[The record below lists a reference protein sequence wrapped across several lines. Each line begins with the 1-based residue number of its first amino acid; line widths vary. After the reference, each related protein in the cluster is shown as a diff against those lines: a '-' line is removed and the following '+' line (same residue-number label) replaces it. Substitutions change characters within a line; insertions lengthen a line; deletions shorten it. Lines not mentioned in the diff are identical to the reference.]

1 MTQGSFKVISRGH
14 QECFKGVSLSI
25 SKVFKK
31 VSRKNLRCFKDVSCC
46 MAFITATQN
55 ENVVI
60 DNANSGGNMIPFM
73 IWRMDWQ
80 RRGKLNL
87 GIDGAWSEL

>member
-60 DNANSGGNMIPFM
+60 DNANSGGEI
-73 IWRMDWQ
+73 
-80 RRGKLNL
+80 
-87 GIDGAWSEL
+87 